1 MKFLTVKEVGEILN
15 FRNRKILDLIH
26 LGKLKAIKIDTRF
39 RVSDIDLRGF
49 IEKSRIESIWK

>member
-26 LGKLKAIKIDTRF
+26 LGDLKAIKVGTRF
-39 RVSDIDLRGF
+39 RVSDVDLRVF